1 MPTVAMAAAAPAT
14 TVPPAAEAAST
25 LAVPAIAPNAAAP
38 AEPAGQQIVATPV
51 PAAAAPAPAE
61 TVSASAAAAS
71 MAPNAT
77 VGTETVVT
85 PKAAAAHRTRV
96 PADHPKPSETL
107 AAAAPPAE
115 TTALVADAAKPTAT
129 DTAPSQTAGA
139 PDAGAATHGV
149 TPKKGS
155 PWLWISIAVVVLIMG
170 TLVPLINRWRKRRL
184 LAQSADQNLAFSHRT
199 DSEPGNS
206 DKPTTRKA
214 A

>member
-1 MPTVAMAAAAPAT
+1 MPTVATAAAAPAT
-14 TVPPAAEAAST
+14 TVPPAAEGAST
-25 LAVPAIAPNAAAP
+25 LAVTAIAPNAAAP

-61 TVSASAAAAS
+61 TVSASAAAA

-77 VGTETVVT
+77 VGPETVVT